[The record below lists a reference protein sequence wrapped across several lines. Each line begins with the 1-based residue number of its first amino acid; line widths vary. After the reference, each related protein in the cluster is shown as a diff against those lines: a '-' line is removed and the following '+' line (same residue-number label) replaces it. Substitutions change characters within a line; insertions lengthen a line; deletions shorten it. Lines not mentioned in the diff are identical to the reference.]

1 MRDDECIQFLQ
12 WALPQLRMRWSGFR
26 KVRGQV
32 CKRITRRMT
41 QLGIGAITDYRDY
54 LGKHEAEWRIL
65 DDLCQVTISRF
76 YRDKLMYRFLAR
88 EVLPNLAQQALNQGE
103 DYLRVWSVGCGSGE
117 EPYTIAL
124 IWRLQMQA
132 RFPGLS
138 LRLVATDVNPV
149 MRQRVADACYAYS
162 SVKNL
167 PADWRDTAFIQD
179 AKRYCLKAEYRNG
192 IQFIQQDVRETNPT
206 ETFDLVLCRNLV
218 FTYFEEDLQRSTLDR
233 MQAVLR
239 PDGALVI
246 GIHEHLPEGVD
257 GFSVWSAKLRI
268 YRKVNAGNG

>member
-41 QLGIGAITDYRDY
+41 QLGIDAITDYRDY
-54 LGKHEAEWRIL
+54 LGKHEAEWRVL

-124 IWRLQMQA
+124 IWRLQVQSH
-132 RFPGLS
+132 FPDLS

-179 AKRYCLKAEYRNG
+179 AKRYCLKAEYRRG
-192 IQFIQQDVRETNPT
+192 IRFTQQDVRETNPT

-218 FTYFEEDLQRSTLDR
+218 FTYFEEDLQCSILDR
-233 MQAVLR
+233 MQNVLR
-239 PDGALVI
+239 PDGVLVI
-246 GIHEHLPEGVD
+246 GIHEHLPEEVD
-257 GFSVWSAKLRI
+257 GFSEWSAKLRI